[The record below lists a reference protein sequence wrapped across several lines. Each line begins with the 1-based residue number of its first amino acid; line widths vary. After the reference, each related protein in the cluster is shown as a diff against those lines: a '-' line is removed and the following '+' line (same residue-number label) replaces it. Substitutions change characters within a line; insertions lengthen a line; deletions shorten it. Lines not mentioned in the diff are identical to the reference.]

1 MAKGIDPKFVHYG
14 IRKDDLAMI
23 EAICEAEG
31 VDFDWLSEDILKAY
45 HAKKVDVIEMSDN
58 ETEDIIR
65 NAIQKNTSINTIM
78 LIQRIK
84 ISNYKT
90 YLSLDLDL
98 TVDDDRPIILIGG
111 ANGGGK
117 TTLFEA
123 ISGALYGLK
132 IENKEHFMELLNQ
145 GALNTAK
152 PEISLQITF
161 VGKVL
166 GQQQKYILKRV
177 YQLNPQGKPLES
189 VSLNMNGNMYVYGTM
204 TAPKDRVKAE
214 QEINKIIKANLP
226 QELSQYFLFDAMQSS
241 ELLKKNVFAQTIRDN
256 FENVLGFKKYLQLKR
271 AAEKLQQEWAQQ
283 RLEAEKEAQ
292 EYNELCAQKDKLTA
306 DLNTCIA
313 EQDTKY
319 KYLAS
324 VEVEYKRA
332 KDGAQEASA
341 LNKKIQE
348 LASKIDD
355 IVKRAATYAEDLK
368 AFVDNIEIDLF
379 LPKLASN
386 LAQEINNILHIK
398 EQLQKENTGAY
409 PLETLKDVTNKIIT
423 YLKDLSLCS
432 ESVDEEQVVSHI
444 VAIQNSTNKE
454 DPFGYLDE
462 AEVTALS
469 NLVKR
474 TGSNQFIA
482 LDRQR
487 QELEIQLS
495 TLDNLRSQKQTL
507 EQTQAGGNEYL
518 IQNYEAAQKQIEKL
532 KGQEATLKADIQ
544 RLEKRIHQFDVQIQQ
559 EPDIKFDTLVKLKP
573 LFEKIADSLLKKKKA
588 QIESEMQQQLNKLL
602 VSYKGHVAKVE
613 LSDSIEQF
621 NIKLYHTAGN
631 EISLNQLN
639 AASKQIFIQVLLK
652 VLRNLGDYNPPV
664 MIDTVMGVL
673 DNESRD
679 ALMEEY
685 FPQLAEQTILLCT
698 TSEIRTD
705 SDYIKLEPFISK
717 TYTLHRNV
725 EAQNTTVEDGYF
737 GLTLNQ

>member
-1 MAKGIDPKFVHYG
+1 
-14 IRKDDLAMI
+14 
-23 EAICEAEG
+23 
-31 VDFDWLSEDILKAY
+31 
-45 HAKKVDVIEMSDN
+45 
-58 ETEDIIR
+58 
-65 NAIQKNTSINTIM
+65 M

-379 LPKLASN
+379 LPKLAAN

-602 VSYKGHVAKVE
+602 VSYKGHVARVE

>member
-1 MAKGIDPKFVHYG
+1 
-14 IRKDDLAMI
+14 
-23 EAICEAEG
+23 
-31 VDFDWLSEDILKAY
+31 
-45 HAKKVDVIEMSDN
+45 
-58 ETEDIIR
+58 
-65 NAIQKNTSINTIM
+65 M

-271 AAEKLQQEWAQQ
+271 AAEKLQQEWARQ

-379 LPKLASN
+379 LPKFASN

-487 QELEIQLS
+487 QELEIQLP
-495 TLDNLRSQKQTL
+495 TLDNLCSQKQTL

>member
-1 MAKGIDPKFVHYG
+1 
-14 IRKDDLAMI
+14 
-23 EAICEAEG
+23 
-31 VDFDWLSEDILKAY
+31 
-45 HAKKVDVIEMSDN
+45 
-58 ETEDIIR
+58 
-65 NAIQKNTSINTIM
+65 M

-132 IENKEHFMELLNQ
+132 IENKEHFLELLNQ

-152 PEISLQITF
+152 PEISLQVTF

-256 FENVLGFKKYLQLKR
+256 FENVLGFKKYLQLKC

-348 LASKIDD
+348 LAGKIDD

-398 EQLQKENTGAY
+398 EQLQKENTGTY

-462 AEVTALS
+462 TEVTALS

-507 EQTQAGGNEYL
+507 EQTQASGNEYL
-518 IQNYEAAQKQIEKL
+518 IQNYEAAQRQIEKL

>member
-1 MAKGIDPKFVHYG
+1 
-14 IRKDDLAMI
+14 
-23 EAICEAEG
+23 
-31 VDFDWLSEDILKAY
+31 
-45 HAKKVDVIEMSDN
+45 
-58 ETEDIIR
+58 
-65 NAIQKNTSINTIM
+65 M

-204 TAPKDRVKAE
+204 TAPKYRVKAE

-348 LASKIDD
+348 LAGKIDD

-398 EQLQKENTGAY
+398 ELLQKENTGAY

-444 VAIQNSTNKE
+444 VAIQNSINKE

-613 LSDSIEQF
+613 LSNSIEQF

>member
-1 MAKGIDPKFVHYG
+1 
-14 IRKDDLAMI
+14 
-23 EAICEAEG
+23 
-31 VDFDWLSEDILKAY
+31 
-45 HAKKVDVIEMSDN
+45 
-58 ETEDIIR
+58 
-65 NAIQKNTSINTIM
+65 M

-132 IENKEHFMELLNQ
+132 IENKEHFLELLNQ

-348 LASKIDD
+348 LTSKIDD

-487 QELEIQLS
+487 QELEFQLS

-518 IQNYEAAQKQIEKL
+518 IQNYEAAQKQIEKQ
-532 KGQEATLKADIQ
+532 KSQEATLKADIQ

-573 LFEKIADSLLKKKKA
+573 LFEKIADSLLRKKKA

-602 VSYKGHVAKVE
+602 VSYKDHVAKVE

>member
-1 MAKGIDPKFVHYG
+1 
-14 IRKDDLAMI
+14 
-23 EAICEAEG
+23 
-31 VDFDWLSEDILKAY
+31 
-45 HAKKVDVIEMSDN
+45 
-58 ETEDIIR
+58 
-65 NAIQKNTSINTIM
+65 M

-189 VSLNMNGNMYVYGTM
+189 VSLNMNGNMYVYGTT

>member
-1 MAKGIDPKFVHYG
+1 
-14 IRKDDLAMI
+14 
-23 EAICEAEG
+23 
-31 VDFDWLSEDILKAY
+31 
-45 HAKKVDVIEMSDN
+45 
-58 ETEDIIR
+58 
-65 NAIQKNTSINTIM
+65 M

-98 TVDDDRPIILIGG
+98 TVDDDCPIILIGG

-454 DPFGYLDE
+454 DPFSYLDE
-462 AEVTALS
+462 AEVTTLS

-602 VSYKGHVAKVE
+602 VSYKGHIAKVE

>member
-1 MAKGIDPKFVHYG
+1 
-14 IRKDDLAMI
+14 
-23 EAICEAEG
+23 
-31 VDFDWLSEDILKAY
+31 
-45 HAKKVDVIEMSDN
+45 
-58 ETEDIIR
+58 
-65 NAIQKNTSINTIM
+65 M

-379 LPKLASN
+379 LPKFASN

-602 VSYKGHVAKVE
+602 VSYKGHVTKVE

>member
-1 MAKGIDPKFVHYG
+1 
-14 IRKDDLAMI
+14 
-23 EAICEAEG
+23 
-31 VDFDWLSEDILKAY
+31 
-45 HAKKVDVIEMSDN
+45 
-58 ETEDIIR
+58 
-65 NAIQKNTSINTIM
+65 M

-204 TAPKDRVKAE
+204 TTPKDRVKAE

-313 EQDTKY
+313 EQDAKY

-379 LPKLASN
+379 LPKFASN

-432 ESVDEEQVVSHI
+432 EFVDEEQVVSHI

>member
-1 MAKGIDPKFVHYG
+1 
-14 IRKDDLAMI
+14 
-23 EAICEAEG
+23 
-31 VDFDWLSEDILKAY
+31 
-45 HAKKVDVIEMSDN
+45 
-58 ETEDIIR
+58 
-65 NAIQKNTSINTIM
+65 M

-177 YQLNPQGKPLES
+177 YQLNPQGKPLEG

-204 TAPKDRVKAE
+204 TTPKDRVKAE

-313 EQDTKY
+313 EQDAKY

-379 LPKLASN
+379 LPKLAAN

>member
-1 MAKGIDPKFVHYG
+1 
-14 IRKDDLAMI
+14 
-23 EAICEAEG
+23 
-31 VDFDWLSEDILKAY
+31 
-45 HAKKVDVIEMSDN
+45 
-58 ETEDIIR
+58 
-65 NAIQKNTSINTIM
+65 M

-462 AEVTALS
+462 TEVTALS

-602 VSYKGHVAKVE
+602 VSYKGHVTKVE

-673 DNESRD
+673 ANK
-679 ALMEEY
+679 
-685 FPQLAEQTILLCT
+685 QTGILKMK
-698 TSEIRTD
+698 
-705 SDYIKLEPFISK
+705 IKSK
-717 TYTLHRNV
+717 
-725 EAQNTTVEDGYF
+725 
-737 GLTLNQ
+737 

>member
-1 MAKGIDPKFVHYG
+1 
-14 IRKDDLAMI
+14 
-23 EAICEAEG
+23 
-31 VDFDWLSEDILKAY
+31 
-45 HAKKVDVIEMSDN
+45 
-58 ETEDIIR
+58 
-65 NAIQKNTSINTIM
+65 M

-379 LPKLASN
+379 LPKLVSN

-462 AEVTALS
+462 TEVTALS

-532 KGQEATLKADIQ
+532 KGQEAALKADIQ

>member
-1 MAKGIDPKFVHYG
+1 
-14 IRKDDLAMI
+14 
-23 EAICEAEG
+23 
-31 VDFDWLSEDILKAY
+31 
-45 HAKKVDVIEMSDN
+45 
-58 ETEDIIR
+58 
-65 NAIQKNTSINTIM
+65 M

-204 TAPKDRVKAE
+204 TTPKDRVKAE

-462 AEVTALS
+462 AEVTALT

-518 IQNYEAAQKQIEKL
+518 IQNYEASQNQIEKL

>member
-1 MAKGIDPKFVHYG
+1 
-14 IRKDDLAMI
+14 
-23 EAICEAEG
+23 
-31 VDFDWLSEDILKAY
+31 
-45 HAKKVDVIEMSDN
+45 
-58 ETEDIIR
+58 
-65 NAIQKNTSINTIM
+65 M

-98 TVDDDRPIILIGG
+98 TVDDDCPIILIGG

-544 RLEKRIHQFDVQIQQ
+544 RLERRIHQFDVQIQQ

>member
-1 MAKGIDPKFVHYG
+1 
-14 IRKDDLAMI
+14 
-23 EAICEAEG
+23 
-31 VDFDWLSEDILKAY
+31 
-45 HAKKVDVIEMSDN
+45 
-58 ETEDIIR
+58 
-65 NAIQKNTSINTIM
+65 M

-487 QELEIQLS
+487 RQELEIQLS

-532 KGQEATLKADIQ
+532 KSQEATLKADIQ

>member
-1 MAKGIDPKFVHYG
+1 M
-14 IRKDDLAMI
+14 
-23 EAICEAEG
+23 
-31 VDFDWLSEDILKAY
+31 
-45 HAKKVDVIEMSDN
+45 
-58 ETEDIIR
+58 
-65 NAIQKNTSINTIM
+65 
-78 LIQRIK
+78 
-84 ISNYKT
+84 
-90 YLSLDLDL
+90 SLDLDL

-256 FENVLGFKKYLQLKR
+256 FENVLGFKKYLQLRR

-348 LASKIDD
+348 LTSKIDD

-532 KGQEATLKADIQ
+532 KGQEATLRADIQ

-602 VSYKGHVAKVE
+602 VSYKGHIAKVE

-705 SDYIKLEPFISK
+705 SDYIKLEPFISQ

>member
-1 MAKGIDPKFVHYG
+1 
-14 IRKDDLAMI
+14 
-23 EAICEAEG
+23 
-31 VDFDWLSEDILKAY
+31 
-45 HAKKVDVIEMSDN
+45 
-58 ETEDIIR
+58 
-65 NAIQKNTSINTIM
+65 M

-132 IENKEHFMELLNQ
+132 IENKEHFIELLNQ

-409 PLETLKDVTNKIIT
+409 PLETLKDVINKIIT

-602 VSYKGHVAKVE
+602 VSYKGHVARVE

>member
-1 MAKGIDPKFVHYG
+1 
-14 IRKDDLAMI
+14 
-23 EAICEAEG
+23 
-31 VDFDWLSEDILKAY
+31 
-45 HAKKVDVIEMSDN
+45 
-58 ETEDIIR
+58 
-65 NAIQKNTSINTIM
+65 M

-398 EQLQKENTGAY
+398 EQLQKENTGTY

-532 KGQEATLKADIQ
+532 KSQEATLKADIQ

>member
-1 MAKGIDPKFVHYG
+1 
-14 IRKDDLAMI
+14 
-23 EAICEAEG
+23 
-31 VDFDWLSEDILKAY
+31 
-45 HAKKVDVIEMSDN
+45 
-58 ETEDIIR
+58 
-65 NAIQKNTSINTIM
+65 M

-348 LASKIDD
+348 LAGKIDD

-454 DPFGYLDE
+454 DPFGFLDE
-462 AEVTALS
+462 AEVAALS

-495 TLDNLRSQKQTL
+495 ILDNLRSQKQTL

-602 VSYKGHVAKVE
+602 VSYKGHVARVE

>member
-1 MAKGIDPKFVHYG
+1 
-14 IRKDDLAMI
+14 
-23 EAICEAEG
+23 
-31 VDFDWLSEDILKAY
+31 
-45 HAKKVDVIEMSDN
+45 
-58 ETEDIIR
+58 
-65 NAIQKNTSINTIM
+65 M

-271 AAEKLQQEWAQQ
+271 AAEKLQQEWARQ

-379 LPKLASN
+379 LPKFASN

-602 VSYKGHVAKVE
+602 VSYKGHVTKVE

>member
-1 MAKGIDPKFVHYG
+1 
-14 IRKDDLAMI
+14 
-23 EAICEAEG
+23 
-31 VDFDWLSEDILKAY
+31 
-45 HAKKVDVIEMSDN
+45 
-58 ETEDIIR
+58 
-65 NAIQKNTSINTIM
+65 M

-341 LNKKIQE
+341 PNKKIQE